1 VEGDAKPR
9 LADPHHDGFAIKT
22 WRYLRLSMVAVVF
35 GLAVAVL
42 TERVK
47 AKPACFLASISD
59 YYYTPVRGYFV
70 AATVALGICLIC
82 LRGSTEAEDVLLNL
96 AGMLAPVVAFVPTEY
111 SLTAPHCSSV
121 PTVFDD
127 ASANVANNIFAL
139 LIVGAIVLLIIAFR
153 IVASGATLPML
164 VSSVVAGVLWLIAAL
179 LFVAARGFF
188 VETAHFAAAVPMFI
202 CIAGAAVV
210 NALDVDDAVKRR
222 RYGAIA
228 VGMLVVPLAVGAAG
242 LLAGWTHTLIA
253 VETVILILFAVFWV
267 VQTRDL
273 WDTGLRPDRDA
284 RAARRHEKVI
294 QGRRPAWSGRAHRS
308 AERDGR
314 S

>member
-1 VEGDAKPR
+1 MEGDAKPR
-9 LADPHHDGFAIKT
+9 LADPNHDGYAIKT

-70 AATVALGICLIC
+70 AATVALGVCLIC
-82 LRGSTEAEDVLLNL
+82 LRGSTEVEDALLNV
-96 AGMLAPVVAFVPTEY
+96 AGVLAPVVAFVPTEY
-111 SLTAPHCSSV
+111 LVTAPHCSSV
-121 PTVFDD
+121 PTVFDHT
-127 ASANVANNIFAL
+127 AANVANNTLAL
-139 LIVGAIVLLIIAFR
+139 LVVGAIVLLIIALR
-153 IVASGATLPML
+153 IVANGATLPTL
-164 VSSVVAGVLWLIAAL
+164 VSSAVAGLLWLIAAV

-188 VETAHFAAAVPMFI
+188 VETAHFAAAVPMFA

-210 NALDVDDAVKRR
+210 NARDVDDVVIGR
-222 RYGAIA
+222 RYLAIA
-228 VGMLVVPLAVGAAG
+228 ALMVVLPLGVGALG
-242 LLAGWTHTLIA
+242 LLTGSAHTLIG
-253 VETVILILFAVFWV
+253 VETAILILFVLFWV
-267 VQTRDL
+267 VQTHDL

-284 RAARRHEKVI
+284 RAARRYEKVI
-294 QGRRPAWSGRAHRS
+294 QGRRPAWSGRGHRS
-308 AERDGR
+308 GDRDGR